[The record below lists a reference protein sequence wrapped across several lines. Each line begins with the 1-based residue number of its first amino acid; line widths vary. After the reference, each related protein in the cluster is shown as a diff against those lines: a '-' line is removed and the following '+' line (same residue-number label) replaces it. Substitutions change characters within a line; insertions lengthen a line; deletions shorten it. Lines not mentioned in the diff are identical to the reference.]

1 MKFDEF
7 GKPIVDAEVP
17 EYEQSIQAE
26 GYTEGVTDTAMEDVV
41 DLSTKVE
48 PIGRVGKIGTEQ
60 IKKAQEIL
68 QKYKDAK
75 ASLETRVVENERWY
89 KLRHWEVVAASQTG
103 HQNDPRPTSAWL
115 FNSLAN
121 KHADFMDN
129 YPEPNVLP
137 REEGDKP
144 HAKNLSE
151 IMPVILE
158 RNEFEQTYNDAAW
171 YKLKQGTCCYG
182 VFWNSKLENGL
193 GDIDIKQV
201 DLLNIF
207 WEPGIKN
214 IQKSRN
220 VFTVELVDKDL
231 LEGQYSFLEGKL
243 ASNAFDV
250 KQYIH
255 DENIDVSDKSAVV
268 DWYYKA
274 WDGSREVL
282 HYCKF
287 VGDEVLYASENDP
300 NYAERGFYDHAL
312 YPFVFDTLFT
322 IEDSPCGFGYVD
334 IMKDPQM
341 YIDKLN
347 QIIIKNAFMAGKKR
361 WFVKQTSAVN
371 TEQFADWDKDFV
383 EVAGN
388 LNEEN
393 LREFTVNPL
402 PNFIV
407 DHLQMKIE
415 ELKETSGNRD
425 FSQGGTSSG
434 VTAASAIAALQEA
447 GSKLS
452 RDMIKTSYRAFQ
464 QINYIVLELIRQ
476 FYDEIRSFR
485 ITGENGADQYVQFDN
500 RYIREQE
507 VVDVM
512 TGEKG
517 FRRPVFDIKITSQKQ
532 SPFNKIAQNELAKE
546 LYQLGAFNPQMADQ
560 SLLMM
565 EMMDFEQ
572 KDMVI
577 QKVQQNGTLLQMV
590 QNLTQVALKLSTI
603 VDQQNGTNTTAEVA
617 AIMGVEQPS
626 PAQPI
631 PTGESVDGSAM
642 TETDSNESTTMAK
655 ARLAANQRSSVR

>member
-1 MKFDEF
+1 MKYDEF
-7 GKPIVDAEVP
+7 GRPIVEPEVP
-17 EYEQSIQAE
+17 EFGQSIQ
-26 GYTEGVTDTAMEDVV
+26 TEGFTEGETGTGMEDIV
-41 DLSTKVE
+41 DMSTKVE
-48 PIGRVGKIGTEQ
+48 PFGRFGKIGKEQ
-60 IKKAQEIL
+60 VRKAEEIL
-68 QKYKDAK
+68 RKYKDGK
-75 ASLETRVVENERWY
+75 ASLEARIVENERWY
-89 KLRHWEVVAASQTG
+89 KLRHWDVVAGQQKG

-137 REEGDKP
+137 REEDDKP
-144 HAKNLSE
+144 HAKQLSE

-158 RNEFEQTYNDAAW
+158 RNEFEQTYSDAAW

-182 VFWNSKLENGL
+182 VFWNNKLENGL

-207 WEPGIKN
+207 FEPGIKD

-220 VFTVELVDKDL
+220 VFTVELVDRDL
-231 LEGQYSFLEGKL
+231 LEGQHPFLEGKL
-243 ASNAFDV
+243 ANKAFDV
-250 KQYIH
+250 KEYIH
-255 DENIDVSDKSAVV
+255 DENIETSEKCAVI
-268 DWYYKA
+268 DWYYKM
-274 WDGSREVL
+274 WDGRREVL

-287 VGDEVLYASENDP
+287 VGDEVLYASENDT
-300 NYAERGFYDHAL
+300 NYAERGFYDHAM

-361 WFVKQTSAVN
+361 WFTKQASAIN
-371 TEQFADWDKDFV
+371 MEQFADWDKDFV

-388 LNEEN
+388 LNEDN
-393 LREFTVNPL
+393 LREFTVNAL
-402 PNFIV
+402 PPFIV
-407 DHLQMKIE
+407 DHLQMKID

-485 ITGENGADQYVQFDN
+485 ITGTSGEDQYVQFDN
-500 RYIREQE
+500 RDIREQM
-507 VVDVM
+507 VVDPV
-512 TGEKG
+512 TGEQD

-546 LYQLGAFNPQMADQ
+546 LYQLGAFNPQMSDQ
-560 SLLMM
+560 SLLML

-572 KDMVI
+572 KDMII

-590 QNLTQVALKLSTI
+590 QNLTAVSMKLATI

-617 AIMGVEQPS
+617 AIMGV
-626 PAQPI
+626 AQPGVAQ
-631 PTGESVDGSAM
+631 PVPGGGVEGSAM
-642 TETDSNESTTMAK
+642 TETDSNESTTMSK
-655 ARLAANQRSSVR
+655 ARLAANQRSAVK

>member
-7 GKPIVDAEVP
+7 GRPLMAEADAP
-17 EYEQSIQAE
+17 EFGQSIQAE
-26 GYTEGVTDTAMEDVV
+26 GFTEGETGAAEDGGVV
-41 DLSTKVE
+41 DLSTKTEMV
-48 PIGRVGKIGTEQ
+48 GRVGKIGKEQ
-60 IKKAQEIL
+60 VQKAQQIL

-75 ASLETRVVENERWY
+75 ASLESRIVENERWY
-89 KLRHWEVVAASQTG
+89 KVRHWEVVGAQQSG
-103 HQNDPRPTSAWL
+103 HKNDPRPTSAWL

-144 HAKNLSE
+144 HAKQLSE

-182 VFWNSKLENGL
+182 VFWNNRLENGL
-193 GDIDIKQV
+193 GDIDIKQI
-201 DLLNIF
+201 DLLNVF
-207 WEPGIKN
+207 WEAGIKD

-231 LEGQYSFLEGKL
+231 LEGQSPFLEGKL
-243 ASNAFDV
+243 ASNTFDV

-255 DENIDVSDKSAVV
+255 DENIDVSDKCAVV

-287 VGDEVLYASENDP
+287 VADEVLYASENDP
-300 NYAERGFYDHAL
+300 NYAERGFYDHAK

-361 WFVKQTSAVN
+361 WFVKQNCAINV
-371 TEQFADWDKDFV
+371 EQFADWDKDFV

-388 LNEEN
+388 INEDN

-407 DHLQMKIE
+407 EHLQMKID

-425 FSQGGTSSG
+425 FSQGGTTSG

-476 FYDEIRSFR
+476 FYDEMRSFR
-485 ITGENGADQYVQFDN
+485 ITGETGADQYVQFDN
-500 RYIREQE
+500 RYIREQK
-507 VVDVM
+507 VFDPV
-512 TGEKG
+512 TGEMD

-546 LYQLGAFNPQMADQ
+546 LYSMGAFNPQMSDQ
-560 SLLMM
+560 ALMM
-565 EMMDFEQ
+565 LDMMDFEQ
-572 KDMVI
+572 KDVII

-590 QNLTQVALKLSTI
+590 QNLSMVAIKLATI
-603 VDQQNGTNTTAEVA
+603 VDKQNGTQTAMEVA
-617 AIMGVEQPS
+617 QILGGQAGMS
-626 PAQPI
+626 QPI
-631 PTGESVDGSAM
+631 PSGSVEGSAM
-642 TETDSNESTTMAK
+642 TETTDNESTTMSK
-655 ARLAANQRSSVR
+655 ARLAANERSSVK

>member
-7 GKPIVDAEVP
+7 GRPLMAEADAP
-17 EYEQSIQAE
+17 EFGQSIQAE
-26 GYTEGVTDTAMEDVV
+26 GFTEGETGAAEDGGVV
-41 DLSTKVE
+41 DLSTKTEMV
-48 PIGRVGKIGTEQ
+48 GRVGKIGKEQ
-60 IKKAQEIL
+60 VQKAQQIL

-75 ASLETRVVENERWY
+75 ASLESRIVENERWY
-89 KLRHWEVVAASQTG
+89 KVRHWEVVGAQQSG
-103 HQNDPRPTSAWL
+103 HKNDPRPTSAWL

-144 HAKNLSE
+144 HAKQLSE

-182 VFWNSKLENGL
+182 VFWNNRLENGL
-193 GDIDIKQV
+193 GDIDIKQI
-201 DLLNIF
+201 DLLNVF
-207 WEPGIKN
+207 WEAGIKD

-231 LEGQYSFLEGKL
+231 LEGQSPFLEGKL
-243 ASNAFDV
+243 ASNTFDV

-255 DENIDVSDKSAVV
+255 DENIDVSDKCAVV

-287 VGDEVLYASENDP
+287 VADEVLYASENDP
-300 NYAERGFYDHAL
+300 NYAERGFYDHAK

-361 WFVKQTSAVN
+361 WFVKQNCAINV
-371 TEQFADWDKDFV
+371 EQFADWDKDFV

-388 LNEEN
+388 INEDN

-407 DHLQMKIE
+407 EHLQMKID

-425 FSQGGTSSG
+425 FSQGGTTSG

-476 FYDEIRSFR
+476 FYDEMRSFR

-500 RYIREQE
+500 RYIREQK
-507 VVDVM
+507 VFDPV
-512 TGEKG
+512 TGEMD

-546 LYQLGAFNPQMADQ
+546 LYSMGAFNPQMSDQ
-560 SLLMM
+560 ALMM
-565 EMMDFEQ
+565 LDMMDFEQ
-572 KDMVI
+572 KDVII

-590 QNLTQVALKLSTI
+590 QNLSMVAIKLATI
-603 VDQQNGTNTTAEVA
+603 VDKQNGTQTAMEVA
-617 AIMGVEQPS
+617 QILGGQAGMS
-626 PAQPI
+626 QPI
-631 PTGESVDGSAM
+631 PSGSVEGSAM
-642 TETDSNESTTMAK
+642 TETTDNESTTMSK
-655 ARLAANQRSSVR
+655 ARLAANERSSVK

>member
-1 MKFDEF
+1 MRFDKYGNPIEEEGVPEF
-7 GKPIVDAEVP
+7 G
-17 EYEQSIQAE
+17 QAE
-26 GYTEGVTDTAMEDVV
+26 QVEGFTEGETDVAMDGSIV
-41 DLSTKVE
+41 DLSTRTE
-48 PIGRVGKIGTEQ
+48 PVGRVGKIGKEQ
-60 IKKAQEIL
+60 VQKAQGIL

-75 ASLETRVVENERWY
+75 ASLEARVVENERWY
-89 KLRHWEVVAASQTG
+89 KMRHWEVVGAAQKG

-115 FNSLAN
+115 FNSLSN

-144 HAKNLSE
+144 HAKQLSE
-151 IMPVILE
+151 IMPVVLE
-158 RNEFEQTYNDAAW
+158 RNEFEQTYSDAAW

-182 VFWNSKLENGL
+182 IFWNNKMENGL
-193 GDIDIKQV
+193 GDIDIKQI

-207 WEPGIKN
+207 WEAGIKD

-231 LEGQYSFLEGKL
+231 LEGQYPFLEGKL
-243 ASNAFDV
+243 ASNTFDV
-250 KQYIH
+250 KEYIH
-255 DENIDVSDKSAVV
+255 DENIDVSDKCAVV
-268 DWYYKA
+268 DWYYKL

-287 VGDEVLYASENDP
+287 VADEVLYASENDP
-300 NYAERGFYDHAL
+300 NYAERGFYDHAK
-312 YPFVFDTLFT
+312 YPFVFDVLFT

-361 WFVKQTSAVN
+361 WFIKQNCAIN
-371 TEQFADWDKDFV
+371 MEQYADWDKEFV
-383 EVAGN
+383 EVAGA
-388 LNEEN
+388 LNEDN
-393 LREFTVNPL
+393 LREITVSSL

-407 DHLQMKIE
+407 DHLQMKID

-425 FSQGGTSSG
+425 FSQGGTTSG

-476 FYDEIRSFR
+476 FYDEMRSFR
-485 ITGENGADQYVQFDN
+485 ITGENGEDQYVQFDN
-500 RYIREQE
+500 RHIREQM
-507 VVDVM
+507 VVDPM
-512 TGEKG
+512 TGEQD

-560 SLLMM
+560 SLMM
-565 EMMDFEQ
+565 LEMMDFEQ
-572 KDMVI
+572 KDVVI
-577 QKVQQNGTLLQMV
+577 QKVQQNGTLMQMV
-590 QNLTQVALKLSTI
+590 QNLSAVAIKLAAI
-603 VDQQNGTNTTAEVA
+603 VDQQNGTNTVAEVSQVLGVQTA
-617 AIMGVEQPS
+617 GAQPVPAGGGVE
-626 PAQPI
+626 
-631 PTGESVDGSAM
+631 GSAM
-642 TETDSNESTTMAK
+642 TETDSNESTTMSK
-655 ARLAANQRSSVR
+655 ARLAAQKRSQVK

>member
-1 MKFDEF
+1 MKLDKY
-7 GKPIVDAEVP
+7 GNPIEEAIAP
-17 EYEQSIQAE
+17 EIGQSIQVE
-26 GYTEGVTDTAMEDVV
+26 GFTEGETDMAGEAV
-41 DLSTKVE
+41 DLSTRTE
-48 PIGRVGKIGTEQ
+48 PIGRVGKIGKEQ
-60 IKKAQEIL
+60 VQKAQSIL

-75 ASLETRVVENERWY
+75 ASLESRIVENERWY
-89 KLRHWEVVAASQTG
+89 KVRHWEVVSAQQKG

-137 REEGDKP
+137 REEGDKQN
-144 HAKNLSE
+144 AKQLSE

-171 YKLKQGTCCYG
+171 YKLKQGTSCYG
-182 VFWNSKLENGL
+182 VFWNNKLENGL
-193 GDIDIKQV
+193 GDIDIKQI

-207 WEPGIKN
+207 WEAGIKD

-231 LEGQYSFLEGKL
+231 LEGQYPFLEGKL
-243 ASNAFDV
+243 AGSTLDV
-250 KQYIH
+250 KEYIH
-255 DENIDVSDKSAVV
+255 DENIDNSEKCAVV
-268 DWYYKA
+268 DWYYKL

-282 HYCKF
+282 HFCKF

-300 NYAERGFYDHAL
+300 NYAERGFYDHAM

-361 WFVKQTSAVN
+361 WFVKQSSAIN
-371 TEQFADWDKDFV
+371 LEQFADWDKDFV

-388 LNEEN
+388 LDESN
-393 LREFTVNPL
+393 LREFSVNPL

-407 DHLQMKIE
+407 DHLQMKID

-425 FSQGGTSSG
+425 FSQGGTTSG

-485 ITGENGADQYVQFDN
+485 ITGESGADQYVQFDN
-500 RYIREQE
+500 RHIREQKTI
-507 VVDVM
+507 DPM
-512 TGEKG
+512 TGEID

-546 LYQLGAFNPQMADQ
+546 LYSMGVFNPQMTDQ
-560 SLLMM
+560 ALLML

-572 KDMVI
+572 KDLVI
-577 QKVQQNGTLLQMV
+577 QKVQQNGTLMQTV
-590 QNLTQVALKLSTI
+590 QNLTAVAIKLAAI
-603 VDQQNGTNTTAEVA
+603 VDKQNGTNTAAEVGAILGVQPSLAQPVPA
-617 AIMGVEQPS
+617 AGGVE
-626 PAQPI
+626 
-631 PTGESVDGSAM
+631 GSAM
-642 TETDSNESTTMAK
+642 TETTDNESTTMSK
-655 ARLAANQRSSVR
+655 ARLAANERSAVR